1 MSLTLKF
8 YFSSDTPFL
17 FYIDPFLKQRYFPED
32 QVICVIE
39 ILPSLAG
46 QEQLVAISINFIMV
60 SLKF

>member
-8 YFSSDTPFL
+8 YFSFDTPFL
-17 FYIDPFLKQRYFPED
+17 FYIDPFPKD